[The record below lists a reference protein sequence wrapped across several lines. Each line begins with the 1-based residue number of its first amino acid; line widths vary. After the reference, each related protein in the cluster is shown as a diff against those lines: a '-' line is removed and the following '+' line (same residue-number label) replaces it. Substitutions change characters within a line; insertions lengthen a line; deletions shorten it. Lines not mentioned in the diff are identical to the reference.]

1 MGRANERVANIQEH
15 YTADATTHWL
25 ESLERS
31 VAMMKEYQVRLPCP
45 PRLLD
50 MCAV

>member
-1 MGRANERVANIQEH
+1 MGRANERVANIQEQ

-31 VAMMKEYQVRLPCP
+31 VAMMKEYQVSA
-45 PRLLD
+45 LL
-50 MCAV
+50 VSNRPS

>member
-15 YTADATTHWL
+15 YTQDATTHWL

-31 VAMMKEYQVRLPCP
+31 VAMMKEYQVCIHSTQ
-45 PRLLD
+45 
-50 MCAV
+50 C